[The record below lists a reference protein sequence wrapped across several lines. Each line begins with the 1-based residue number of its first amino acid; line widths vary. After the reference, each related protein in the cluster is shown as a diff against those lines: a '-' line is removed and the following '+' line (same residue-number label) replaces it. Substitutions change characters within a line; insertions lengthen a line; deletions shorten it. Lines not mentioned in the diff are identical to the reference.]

1 MKMMTM
7 MMTSTTKTMMMT
19 IMMMMMTV
27 RHPPSDSHALQLSKR
42 FHRVTANAKNLLEED
57 NLTEYKV
64 NKMITP
70 DNTEN

>member
-1 MKMMTM
+1 MT
-7 MMTSTTKTMMMT
+7 TTTKTMMMT
-19 IMMMMMTV
+19 IMLMM
-27 RHPPSDSHALQLSKR
+27 HPPSDSHALQLSKR
-42 FHRVTANAKNLLEED
+42 FHRVKANANNLLEED